1 MSTIDYNSIMDI
13 KNEIKSLIAKKGM
26 TLKQVCQI
34 LSEKTGKPYSGN
46 NITNKLRRKTI
57 KFEEAQA
64 ILEILG
70 YKLEYEEL

>member
-1 MSTIDYNSIMDI
+1 MDI

-70 YKLEYEEL
+70 YKLEYKEL